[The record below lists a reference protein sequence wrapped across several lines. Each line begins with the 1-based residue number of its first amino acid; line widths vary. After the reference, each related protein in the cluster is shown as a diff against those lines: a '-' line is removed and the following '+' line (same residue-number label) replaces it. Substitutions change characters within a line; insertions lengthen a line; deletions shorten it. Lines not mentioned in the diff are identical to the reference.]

1 MAKGEAV
8 MPKVNQVLKETRNYT
23 SVTNDWEYNN
33 VLNILIESGTLVMD
47 QEGEYRI
54 NTGKYFGT
62 YTTRKVK

>member
-1 MAKGEAV
+1 